1 MLLRIATRRS
11 PLALAQY
18 EEVAR
23 RLSTLDPTLAVEA
36 VALTTRGDE
45 YADRS
50 LAPIGGKGLFISA
63 LEDALCEGRAD
74 CAVHSLKDVPVS
86 LDPRFELLA
95 ILPRGNPLDCL
106 IGADTLG
113 ALPKGARVGTSS
125 LRRQSQILARRP
137 DIRVEPVRGSVGA
150 RLDRLARG
158 EFEALVLARAGLE
171 RLGAGRLGMDPA
183 RATELDAD
191 ESVPAIGQGAL
202 AIECLRTR
210 AWELRALTALHDP
223 ETAACVA
230 AERAFG
236 VDLGVDCTAPV
247 GAFACQADD
256 GGLTL
261 LAYAG
266 SADGHHSYRDSLSG
280 REPDALG
287 RKLAQRFHEQG
298 IRNFI
303 AQTP

>member
-1 MLLRIATRRS
+1 
-11 PLALAQY
+11 LAFAQY

-23 RLSTLDPTLAVEA
+23 RLAALDPALVVEA
-36 VALTTRGDE
+36 VALSTRGDE
-45 YADRS
+45 YGDQS

-63 LEDALCEGRAD
+63 LEDALCENLAD

-86 LDPRFELLA
+86 LDPRFVLLA
-95 ILPRGNPLDCL
+95 ILPRGDPHDCL
-106 IGADTLG
+106 VGAGPLG
-113 ALPKGARVGTSS
+113 ALPRGARVGTSS

-137 DIRVEPVRGSVGA
+137 DVRVEPVRGSVGS
-150 RLDRLARG
+150 RLDRLVRG
-158 EFEALVLARAGLE
+158 EFDALVLARAGLE
-171 RLGAGRLGMDPA
+171 RLGSGLIGMGPAQVTDLG
-183 RATELDAD
+183 TE

-202 AIECLRTR
+202 AIECLRSR
-210 AWELRALTALHDP
+210 AGELRALTALNDP
-223 ETAACVA
+223 ETAACVT

-247 GAFACQADD
+247 GALARKADD
-256 GGLTL
+256 GALTL

-266 SADGHHSYRDSLSG
+266 SADGRHSYRDSLSG

-298 IRNFI
+298 IRNII

>member
-1 MLLRIATRRS
+1 MLRIATRRS

-23 RLSTLDPTLAVEA
+23 RLAGVAPSLTVEA

-45 YADRS
+45 YTDRS

-63 LEDALCEGRAD
+63 LEDALCAGHAD
-74 CAVHSLKDVPVS
+74 CAVHSLKDVPVR
-86 LDPRFELLA
+86 LDPRFALLA
-95 ILPRGNPLDCL
+95 ILARANPHDCL
-106 IGADTLG
+106 VGAGPLEN
-113 ALPKGARVGTSS
+113 LPGGARVGTSS

-137 DIRVEPVRGSVGA
+137 DLRVAPIRGSVGS

-171 RLGAGRLGMDPA
+171 RLGSGARGPDPA
-183 RATELDAD
+183 PVIELGAE

-210 AWELRALTALHDP
+210 LDELRILTRLHDP

-236 VDLGVDCTAPV
+236 RDLDADCTAPV
-247 GAFACQADD
+247 GAYARRTAP
-256 GGLTL
+256 GTLTL

-266 SADGHHSYRDSLSG
+266 SADGHHYYRDSLSG
-280 REPDALG
+280 DDPDALG
-287 RKLAQRFHEQG
+287 RALAQRFHEQG

-303 AQTP
+303 A